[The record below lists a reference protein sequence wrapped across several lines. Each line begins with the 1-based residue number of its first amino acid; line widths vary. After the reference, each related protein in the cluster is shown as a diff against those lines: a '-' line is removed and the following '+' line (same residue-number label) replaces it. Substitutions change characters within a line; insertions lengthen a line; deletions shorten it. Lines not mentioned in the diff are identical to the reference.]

1 MKNGKIQMTTF
12 GEDLLP
18 QTCCLMII
26 DANGE
31 ETPENLTPIRLQMER
46 LVF

>member
-1 MKNGKIQMTTF
+1 MTTF

-18 QTCCLMII
+18 QTCWLMIM

-31 ETPENLTPIRLQMER
+31 ETPKNFTPIRPQMESSKI
-46 LVF
+46 